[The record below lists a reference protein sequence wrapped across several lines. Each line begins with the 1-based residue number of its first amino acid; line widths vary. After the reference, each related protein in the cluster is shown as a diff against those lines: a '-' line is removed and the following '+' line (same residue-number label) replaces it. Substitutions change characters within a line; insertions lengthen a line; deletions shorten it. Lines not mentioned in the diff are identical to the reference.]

1 LPHVSVER
9 KHIWQVMQQDI
20 EYW

>member
-20 EYW
+20 DYW

>member
-9 KHIWQVMQQDI
+9 KHIWQVKQQDI
-20 EYW
+20 DYC